1 MPNISQ
7 QEEVISKVNDI
18 FIDVLEN
25 ENIVL
30 GYETTAEDIPEWD
43 SLNHIA
49 LVVTIEK
56 KFGIQFTAKEIQDF
70 KNVGEMC
77 NGIILKLEDK
87 NGKGR

>member
-1 MPNISQ
+1 MLQTNQ
-7 QEEVISKVNDI
+7 LNEVIGTVNEI

-25 ENIVL
+25 DSIIVK
-30 GYETTAEDIPEWD
+30 YETTAADIAEWD

-49 LVVTIEK
+49 LVVEIEK

-77 NGIILKLEDK
+77 EGIILKLQ
-87 NGKGR
+87 R